1 MSAVERGKKGSPE
14 EGMEAGHTRVLN
26 VSIATPARAQER
38 EVGSA
43 CLFCLVSHGDI
54 ISYECVNRII
64 NIPSNIQPVPP
75 TARASFYTF
84 CNALSGA
91 ACGMNGE

>member
-26 VSIATPARAQER
+26 VAQER
-38 EVGSA
+38 EVGST

-54 ISYECVNRII
+54 ISYECVYRII